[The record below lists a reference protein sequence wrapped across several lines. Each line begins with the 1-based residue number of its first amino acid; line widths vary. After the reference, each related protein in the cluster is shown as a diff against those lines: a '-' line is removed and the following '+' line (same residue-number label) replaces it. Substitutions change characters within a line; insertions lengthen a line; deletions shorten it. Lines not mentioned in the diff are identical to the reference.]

1 MKHRNRARIVVGLLT
16 ALAIAGAARP
26 ARACGGFFC
35 STVPVDQS
43 GEQIVFSLQP
53 GHVTAYIQISY
64 SGSAQDFAWVVPV
77 LAKPD
82 ISLGSLTTFQA
93 VGARTQPT
101 FRLDVQTDGG
111 GYCGYAVPETAT
123 GGNRSADAGAP
134 GVTVVDAQDVGPY
147 STVTL
152 SSHNSQELLQWLD
165 DNGFQQP
172 AEALPLIE
180 HYVQLNMFFVAL
192 RLKQDATAGDIQ
204 PIVLDMATSDPC
216 VPLILTRIAAQPN
229 MPVQVYT
236 LGSARAFPQNWFHVQ
251 VNPARI
257 NWLQFGSNYRQVVT
271 DAIDQAAGHGFVT
284 EFAGSSALMAQ
295 VIYKPG
301 QYDTTKLAGITDP
314 AVLVQTLLTDGY
326 PRDGTMKALLRK
338 WIPMPQ
344 SVMDRGVTEQQFY
357 NNVSAYQA
365 DLQAA
370 GFVLNTAGFIAD
382 LQERVIMP
390 LQQAQAMFDAQPY
403 LTRLLSTVSP
413 DEMTR
418 DPIFTMNGELP
429 DVSNQHVAHG
439 FGTCQADGTIANLR
453 IQLEDGQVLTF
464 DSPVRL
470 YGGPSWPYAG
480 AGSPASRIELVG
492 PTGQPVP
499 VAAAQAA
506 SLDHAL
512 DTLPPNIVRAMAA
525 AAAPPQASS
534 SGCGCHIDAQP
545 APGLLLAGLGAALV
559 GAVALGRRRHR
570 R

>member
-1 MKHRNRARIVVGLLT
+1 
-16 ALAIAGAARP
+16 
-26 ARACGGFFC
+26 
-35 STVPVDQS
+35 
-43 GEQIVFSLQP
+43 
-53 GHVTAYIQISY
+53 
-64 SGSAQDFAWVVPV
+64 
-77 LAKPD
+77 
-82 ISLGSLTTFQA
+82 
-93 VGARTQPT
+93 
-101 FRLDVQTDGG
+101 
-111 GYCGYAVPETAT
+111 
-123 GGNRSADAGAP
+123 
-134 GVTVVDAQDVGPY
+134 
-147 STVTL
+147 
-152 SSHNSQELLQWLD
+152 
-165 DNGFQQP
+165 
-172 AEALPLIE
+172 
-180 HYVQLNMFFVAL
+180 
-192 RLKQDATAGDIQ
+192 
-204 PIVLDMATSDPC
+204 
-216 VPLILTRIAAQPN
+216 
-229 MPVQVYT
+229 
-236 LGSARAFPQNWFHVQ
+236 
-251 VNPARI
+251 
-257 NWLQFGSNYRQVVT
+257 
-271 DAIDQAAGHGFVT
+271 
-284 EFAGSSALMAQ
+284 
-295 VIYKPG
+295 
-301 QYDTTKLAGITDP
+301 
-314 AVLVQTLLTDGY
+314 
-326 PRDGTMKALLRK
+326 
-338 WIPMPQ
+338 
-344 SVMDRGVTEQQFY
+344 
-357 NNVSAYQA
+357 
-365 DLQAA
+365 
-370 GFVLNTAGFIAD
+370 
-382 LQERVIMP
+382 MP

-470 YGGPSWPYAG
+470 YGGPIWPYAG